1 MSVLGSL
8 AAGIAHEI
16 NNPVNFISGNINCAE
31 DYIHDLLDLV
41 NLYQRKVREPDAEIV
56 VKLEEVDLEYL
67 KNDLPA
73 LISSMREGTKR
84 IQEISASMR
93 TFVRADTVTQ
103 VKFNIH
109 DGINSTLLILKHR
122 LQANQFRP
130 GIKIV
135 KESGNLPMVNC
146 YPGQLNQVFMN
157 LIANAIDAFDEISQE
172 LEGIATIPPFQIT
185 ITTVAESDRIM
196 IMITDNGPGMP
207 EALTHQIFD
216 HLFTTKDV
224 GKGTG
229 LGLSISRQ
237 IIEEKHGGTLN
248 CISAPGAGAQ
258 FIIKIPI

>member
-1 MSVLGSL
+1 
-8 AAGIAHEI
+8 
-16 NNPVNFISGNINCAE
+16 
-31 DYIHDLLDLV
+31 
-41 NLYQRKVREPDAEIV
+41 
-56 VKLEEVDLEYL
+56 
-67 KNDLPA
+67 
-73 LISSMREGTKR
+73 
-84 IQEISASMR
+84 
-93 TFVRADTVTQ
+93 
-103 VKFNIH
+103 
-109 DGINSTLLILKHR
+109 
-122 LQANQFRP
+122 
-130 GIKIV
+130 
-135 KESGNLPMVNC
+135 MVNC